1 MKKNFVLLLCFILA
15 MGMVSCGDD
24 KLDEAIDTEQ
34 GGDDGKDDGD
44 DGDDGEK
51 PEPAKAVSWF
61 VAPNGND
68 SSNGMIATPLK
79 TISKA
84 LLRANPGDTVFLR
97 EGVYNEH
104 VTPSKSGTRQKRITI
119 KAYKNEVVK
128 IDGTGLKIEGWG
140 NALVQIKDVNF
151 ITVENLHICNVINT
165 AKNADPEGIHITGTS
180 NNIEIRGCEI
190 YNVKNTCTRAGQ
202 DVNNGLDDWRSAHAI
217 LITGFHTTP
226 VRDILIEKCDIHD
239 IHSGTSETFSLV
251 GNVTNFTIQ
260 DNKVHDVENIG
271 IIVAGGENL
280 NPGGDLS
287 VNFARDGV
295 IRRNKIYRCT
305 HQNSTDY
312 WGTDA
317 YGAIGIYI
325 CGGARTIVEQ
335 NEVWGCDRAIGLV
348 SESNE
353 LSTKDCIVRN
363 NFVYNNYRTGIYMG
377 DYIGYTNGGTSG
389 CHIVNNTLYNNNL
402 VGGSLNGN
410 NNSGQIN
417 DEKDSEGEIRLTENC
432 TDNVIMNNLIYALS
446 DRDIF
451 IRKYTAT
458 GDRNEIGYNFYFSP
472 GQKVQK
478 WFWDGKEYT
487 DFAEWQKAS
496 GDKNSVYNVDP
507 QLKNKGVEKPD
518 LHLLSES
525 PVRNVG
531 FIMSGAIIGEYDID
545 GDKRIGDNKI
555 NIGADQ

>member
-1 MKKNFVLLLCFILA
+1 MKKYIKAIYFLFMGALLCGCSNQSA
-15 MGMVSCGDD
+15 AGWYVSP
-24 KLDEAIDTEQ
+24 
-34 GGDDGKDDGD
+34 GGDDLAEGGK
-44 DGDDGEK
+44 
-51 PEPAKAVSWF
+51 
-61 VAPNGND
+61 N
-68 SSNGMIATPLK
+68 TPLK
-79 TISKA
+79 TVAKA
-84 LLRANPGDTVFLR
+84 LEYALPGDTVFLR
-97 EGVYNEH
+97 EGAYHEFVIP
-104 VTPSKSGTRQKRITI
+104 TRSGEPGKAITI
-119 KAYKNEVVK
+119 KSYPGETAK
-128 IDGTGLKIEGWG
+128 IDGTGLKLEGWS
-140 NALVQIKDVNF
+140 ALVQLRDIQHLTLED
-151 ITVENLHICNVINT
+151 LHICNAV
-165 AKNADPEGIHITGTS
+165 NASPNSDPEGILINGKSGDIT
-180 NNIEIRGCEI
+180 IRNCKI
-190 YNVKNTCTRAGQ
+190 YNIKSVCLDTHGK
-202 DVNNGLDDWRSAHAI
+202 DDWRSAHAI
-217 LITGFHTTP
+217 LVLGTNDETPIRNLTIEQCEIFDMHT
-226 VRDILIEKCDIHD
+226 
-239 IHSGTSETFSLV
+239 GTSESLTIA
-251 GNVTNFTIQ
+251 GNVDGFVVR
-260 DNKVHDVENIG
+260 DCEVHDVENIG
-271 IIVAGGENL
+271 IIVAGGDNL
-280 NPGGDLS
+280 NPGGDIK
-287 VNFARDGV
+287 VNYARNGIV
-295 IRRNKIYRCT
+295 RRNKVYRCT
-305 HQNSTDY
+305 HQYTPEFWEVVCNNPA
-312 WGTDA
+312 A
-317 YGAIGIYI
+317 YGAIGIYV
-325 CGGARTIVEQ
+325 CGGANTVIEQ
-335 NEVWGCDRAIGLV
+335 NEVWECDRAIGLV

-402 VGGSLNGN
+402 VGGSLNGT

-417 DEKDSEGEIRLTENC
+417 DAKDSEGEIRLTENC

-458 GDRNEIGYNFYFSP
+458 GDRNEIGYNLYFSP

-507 QLKNKGVEKPD
+507 QLKNKEVEKPD

-545 GDKRIGDNKI
+545 GDKRLGDNKI